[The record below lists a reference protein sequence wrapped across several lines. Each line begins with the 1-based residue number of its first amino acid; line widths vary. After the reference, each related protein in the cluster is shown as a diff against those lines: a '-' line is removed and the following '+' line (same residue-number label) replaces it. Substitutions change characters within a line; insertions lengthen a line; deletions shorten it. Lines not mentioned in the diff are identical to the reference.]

1 MRIMTVPK
9 HVIVAKLRER
19 GKTTRADWVDRNLP
33 DEVDLYNN
41 RSLLATLDLREE
53 DLIEQESKS

>member
-1 MRIMTVPK
+1 
-9 HVIVAKLRER
+9 
-19 GKTTRADWVDRNLP
+19 VDRNLP

-53 DLIEQESKS
+53 DLIEQDSKS

>member
-9 HVIVAKLRER
+9 HIIVAKLRER
-19 GKTTRADWVDRNLP
+19 GKDTRADWVDRNLP
-33 DEVDLYNN
+33 DDVDLYNN

-53 DLIEQESKS
+53 DLIEQDSKS

>member
-1 MRIMTVPK
+1 MIIPK

-19 GKTTRADWVDRNLP
+19 GKGTRADWVDRNLP
-33 DEVDLYNN
+33 DDVDFYNN

-53 DLIEQESKS
+53 DLVEQDSKS

>member
-19 GKTTRADWVDRNLP
+19 GKDARADWVDRNLP

-53 DLIEQESKS
+53 DLIEQDSKS

>member
-19 GKTTRADWVDRNLP
+19 GKDTRADWVDRNLP

-41 RSLLATLDLREE
+41 RSLLATLDLRDE
-53 DLIEQESKS
+53 DLIEQDSKS